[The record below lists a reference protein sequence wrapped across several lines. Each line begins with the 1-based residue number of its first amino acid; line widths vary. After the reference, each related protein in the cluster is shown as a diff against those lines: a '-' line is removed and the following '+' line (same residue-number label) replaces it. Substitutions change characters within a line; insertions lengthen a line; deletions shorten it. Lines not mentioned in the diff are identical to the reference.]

1 MDFSLAKSM
10 NYRSL
15 IRVSLPCIAMMI
27 AISVYVVVDGFFVS
41 NFAGA
46 TPFAALNLIYPFIMV
61 IGSLGFMMG
70 TGGSAYVA
78 KLFGQGEDEKGNQ
91 AFFGCVAFTVAIG
104 VIGSIISMIF
114 LPQIALWLGSDEE
127 MLPHCVSYGRIMVLG
142 ITFFNL
148 QNLFQSFFTTA
159 EKPRIGFVVTII
171 AGVTNI
177 VMDAILIAGCHLG
190 VVGAAIGTVAGQAV
204 GAIIPLVYF
213 IRKNPTK
220 LLLRP
225 AAMEGRPLWIM
236 ATNGASEFVTNI
248 SAAVVS
254 MLLNAAL
261 MKYYGQN
268 GVGAYGIIC
277 YVWMIFAASFIGFNI
292 AVAPRFSYALGAKN
306 HKEMQSLFRKSLVI
320 LLGLAFIQFV
330 LSEALAV
337 PLAYAFAGYNKD
349 FLDLTVLGFR
359 IYSITYLFLG
369 FSMFGSAFFTALNN
383 GGVSMGLS
391 FLRLGVMEV
400 VAVLVMPTIMGGI
413 GIWWA
418 VPIAEGLGAIMNIL
432 TMLAFGRRYG
442 YRKRKGKEPIEKEPS
457 EEEMEEV

>member
-15 IRVSLPCIAMMI
+15 LRVALPCIAMMI

-78 KLFGQGEDEKGNQ
+78 KLFGEGEDEKGNR

-104 VIGSIISMIF
+104 IIGSIVSMIF

-159 EKPRIGFVVTII
+159 EKPRLGFVVTII

-177 VMDAILIAGCHLG
+177 ILDAILIAGCRLG

-225 AAMEGRPLWIM
+225 APMEGKALWIM

-261 MKYYGQN
+261 MKYYGEN

-277 YVWMIFAASFIGFNI
+277 YVWLIFTACFIGYNI
-292 AVAPRFSYALGAKN
+292 AVAPRISYALGAKN
-306 HKEMQSLFRKSLVI
+306 HKELRSLFRKSLVI
-320 LLGLAFIQFV
+320 LLGFSLLQFA

-337 PLAYAFAGYNKD
+337 PLAYAFSGYD
-349 FLDLTVLGFR
+349 QSFLELTILGFR
-359 IYSITYLFLG
+359 IYSFVYLFLG
-369 FSMFGSAFFTALNN
+369 FSMFGSSFFTALNN
-383 GGVSMGLS
+383 GGVSMALS

-400 VAVLVMPTIMGGI
+400 AAILIMPNIMGGI

-418 VPIAEGLGAIMNIL
+418 VPIAEGLGMVMNIV
-432 TMLAFGRRYG
+432 TMLAFGKRYG
-442 YRKRKGKEPIEKEPS
+442 YRKPKDEAPQ
-457 EEEMEEV
+457 EEEPKEA